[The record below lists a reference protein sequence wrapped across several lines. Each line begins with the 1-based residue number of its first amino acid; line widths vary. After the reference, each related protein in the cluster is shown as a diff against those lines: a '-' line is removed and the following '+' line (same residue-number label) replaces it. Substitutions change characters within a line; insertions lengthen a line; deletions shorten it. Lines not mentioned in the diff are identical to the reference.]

1 MAILTV
7 TTFLTL
13 DGVMQAPGGKEEDP
27 SGGFTHGG
35 WVFPYF
41 DEESGR
47 YMTEVFKRPSAF
59 LLGRKTYEI
68 FAAYWPKVTDPAD
81 TIANALNKLPKHV
94 ASKTLDK
101 VEWQGSALVRD
112 VAREVAELKK
122 RYGGE
127 LQVHGS
133 GNLVQTLIT
142 NDLVDEYNLLSFPV
156 ILGKGK
162 RLFDGGVLPQAFK
175 LVATR
180 TSPSGVVM
188 NTYRRAGSPTYG
200 TF

>member
-1 MAILTV
+1 
-7 TTFLTL
+7 
-13 DGVMQAPGGKEEDP
+13 
-27 SGGFTHGG
+27 
-35 WVFPYF
+35 
-41 DEESGR
+41 
-47 YMTEVFKRPSAF
+47 MTEVFKRPAAF

-68 FAAYWPKVTDPAD
+68 FAAYWPKVTAPAD
-81 TIANALNKLPKHV
+81 TIAAALNTLPKHV

-112 VAREVAELKK
+112 VVREVAELKK
-122 RYGGE
+122 RYAGE

-133 GNLVQTLIT
+133 GNLAQTLIA
-142 NDLVDEYNLLSFPV
+142 NDLVDEYNLLSFPI

-162 RLFDGGVLPQAFK
+162 RLFAGGTPPQAFK

-188 NTYRRAGSPTYG
+188 NTYRRSGSPTYG